1 MRTTNDTTDM
11 FIEILEGQTGELF
24 KPVPINVQF
33 NSVYSKYGVNPVK
46 NINFGPI
53 QFNESKSRHLEIKNE
68 G

>member
-1 MRTTNDTTDM
+1 MKTTNDTTDLYL
-11 FIEILEGQTGELF
+11 EILEGKTQEIY

-33 NSVYSKYGVNPVK
+33 NSVYSKYSINPLK

-53 QFNESKSRHLEIKNE
+53 QFNESKVRHLEIKNE